1 MYMCLQEVHLN
12 NDILI
17 RGFIEHLLT
26 HPSPVATIEKYL
38 LKCKELGFD
47 VIELSKGF
55 LSLPGDDWIR
65 LVEMV
70 QKHKMEPKPEL
81 GIAFGAGGDTEG
93 IQATSDVSGLIVQ
106 ARKFSEMGVNTMMVE
121 SEGITE
127 NVGSNWRTDVVTRIA
142 QELPLEKMMFEA
154 ADPKVFT
161 WYVRGMKLFFDCAD
175 E

>member
-1 MYMCLQEVHLN
+1 MAYTFQPEVVQNYYTLSA
-12 NDILI
+12 
-17 RGFIEHLLT
+17 GFIEHLLT
-26 HPSPVATIEKYL
+26 HSQPVATTEKYL
-38 LKCKELGFD
+38 VKCKELGFD

-70 QKHKMEPKPEL
+70 QSNKMEPKPEL

-93 IQATSDVSGLIVQ
+93 IQATGDPSGLIAQ
-106 ARKFSEMGVNTMMVE
+106 AQKFADMGITKMMIE

-127 NVGSNWRTDVVTRIA
+127 NVGDNWRIDVVTKIA
-142 QELPLEKMMFEA
+142 RELPMEKVMFEA

-161 WYVRGMKLFFDCAD
+161 WYIRGNLVS
-175 E
+175 